1 MSDNEQR
8 LHLVDLVKLGLE
20 ERGYQYG
27 YATDEVMEEIETLQ
41 IYLEDWVEYERER
54 QAELKEE
61 DF

>member
-1 MSDNEQR
+1 MSDNGQR
-8 LHLVDLVKLGLE
+8 LHLIDLINLGLD

-27 YATDEVMEEIETLQ
+27 YATDEVMEEIEALQ
-41 IYLEDWVEYERER
+41 IYLEDWVMYEKER